1 MSAHVSSGK
10 QTRLDTI
17 SYQAFC
23 IFFFIK
29 SVTCWVLSSYI
40 SSCRTTL
47 STTSALQ
54 KKALKIELFLRWP
67 VTTLQQLV
75 HVESTRWS
83 HTLPV
88 NFHPRQFCLQLNA
101 PYLRRFRAPI
111 SVSFSLS
118 ATVNTLVFFF
128 FSQAEHNLHISSFI
142 FNLSAT
148 SLRAQHRRGG
158 PIEVEWALPSL
169 MSGYPSKY
177 CKILIWRLSSPP
189 RYIKWLLF
197 HWWSDIL
204 FLWSSLSEAQ
214 LCYSGDLWPILL
226 L

>member
-1 MSAHVSSGK
+1 MEPHAACKLPPPAVLFAAQCTLLAGSE
-10 QTRLDTI
+10 LP
-17 SYQAFC
+17 
-23 IFFFIK
+23 
-29 SVTCWVLSSYI
+29 SV
-40 SSCRTTL
+40 
-47 STTSALQ
+47 SAL
-54 KKALKIELFLRWP
+54 A
-67 VTTLQQLV
+67 
-75 HVESTRWS
+75 S
-83 HTLPV
+83 LPLWT
-88 NFHPRQFCLQLNA
+88 P
-101 PYLRRFRAPI
+101 
-111 SVSFSLS
+111 SF
-118 ATVNTLVFFF
+118 FFF

-214 LCYSGDLWPILL
+214 LCFSGDLWPILL

>member
-67 VTTLQQLV
+67 VTTLQHLV

-111 SVSFSLS
+111 SVGFSLS
-118 ATVNTLVFFF
+118 AAVNTLVFFF
-128 FSQAEHNLHISSFI
+128 FF
-142 FNLSAT
+142 T
-148 SLRAQHRRGG
+148 S
-158 PIEVEWALPSL
+158 W
-169 MSGYPSKY
+169 
-177 CKILIWRLSSPP
+177 
-189 RYIKWLLF
+189 
-197 HWWSDIL
+197 
-204 FLWSSLSEAQ
+204 AQ
-214 LCYSGDLWPILL
+214 LAYFILYIQFKCHEFKSAAPARGPHWSRMGSSIFDERISVKVL
-226 L
+226 